1 MDPRTKMAD
10 RRRYEKRGVAVK
22 ASAEG
27 RPLSESA
34 TARLHKQVLKK
45 YGEGW
50 EVDAV
55 YPGSIFI
62 PHSLPKPGKA
72 TLSCLNDEGSSVT
85 NEEHIHFMAKQYSAI
100 ET

>member
-1 MDPRTKMAD
+1 MDHRTKMAD

-27 RPLSESA
+27 HQLSKWA

-55 YPGSIFI
+55 YPGSIFDSPQSAETKEGHI
-62 PHSLPKPGKA
+62 VMFKRRRQLR
-72 TLSCLNDEGSSVT
+72 DE
-85 NEEHIHFMAKQYSAI
+85 
-100 ET
+100 

>member
-1 MDPRTKMAD
+1 MDHRTKMAD

-55 YPGSIFI
+55 YPGSIFDSPQSAETREGHI
-62 PHSLPKPGKA
+62 VMFKRRRQLR
-72 TLSCLNDEGSSVT
+72 DE
-85 NEEHIHFMAKQYSAI
+85 
-100 ET
+100 